1 MYVFLFS
8 SDHGSMLVPFLARLY
23 KFRAAKM
30 LYNGMANGC
39 RNRYLFFTSIVSR
52 LWHSFACCTTVAR
65 ISLMSAEM
73 SHIFHQK
80 RDPDT
85 KKIQTMIK
93 QHQPIV
99 PFSVLI
105 SLSLTIISAS
115 KIKDS
120 RYVVQ
125 RVSQCMLVWP
135 TIYHVKMDGANNPHM
150 NRNYRTSP
158 YQDKLAYLACW
169 PMRRERVPLV
179 WRRSL
184 RTPQPILPSAYC
196 MPDNYSLTSRA
207 SSVIVIER
215 P

>member
-1 MYVFLFS
+1 MWPVDY
-8 SDHGSMLVPFLARLY
+8 G
-23 KFRAAKM
+23 
-30 LYNGMANGC
+30 
-39 RNRYLFFTSIVSR
+39 
-52 LWHSFACCTTVAR
+52 
-65 ISLMSAEM
+65 
-73 SHIFHQK
+73 
-80 RDPDT
+80 
-85 KKIQTMIK
+85 
-93 QHQPIV
+93 
-99 PFSVLI
+99 
-105 SLSLTIISAS
+105 
-115 KIKDS
+115 
-120 RYVVQ
+120 VQ

-215 P
+215 TEFRPTRPITKYACLSLFLIIGYKTCLFHPCIQIYALACPK